1 MNDRKNKLFN
11 LNFYNEKI
19 NNSCMIETNI
29 NNDCE
34 DSDKSLSLDDNH
46 HICIPYLIENI
57 LSIEKADNNKE
68 IEDDKKNLINNK
80 EKDGVESFEAKTT
93 IIEKKNK
100 LGRKRKIEN
109 NDDDNNDSG
118 GHDKFKDDNVRR
130 KIKHLIFSHLKKYI
144 NNQIKIKYN
153 GKIGKGI
160 FKKELLTLNQEQTAN
175 TNVIYNR
182 LLLKKTLLE
191 IFSEKLS
198 RKITNYS
205 EDHNKNIIQGLI
217 NEKDKEKR
225 IYFQNLFNLTF
236 LDCLEY
242 LRGDKYIEQLKGLEL
257 FSEFKEIKQDYFK
270 KYNDGEMYVEQLKY
284 YLKEYEV
291 LINKKI
297 PRTPSKKRNK
307 KYND

>member
-57 LSIEKADNNKE
+57 LN
-68 IEDDKKNLINNK
+68 
-80 EKDGVESFEAKTT
+80 
-93 IIEKKNK
+93 IEKKNK

-175 TNVIYNR
+175 TN
-182 LLLKKTLLE
+182 
-191 IFSEKLS
+191 
-198 RKITNYS
+198 
-205 EDHNKNIIQGLI
+205 D
-217 NEKDKEKR
+217 
-225 IYFQNLFNLTF
+225 
-236 LDCLEY
+236 
-242 LRGDKYIEQLKGLEL
+242 
-257 FSEFKEIKQDYFK
+257 
-270 KYNDGEMYVEQLKY
+270 
-284 YLKEYEV
+284 
-291 LINKKI
+291 
-297 PRTPSKKRNK
+297 
-307 KYND
+307 